1 MQKNTLSIV
10 DIALGSAIEKT
21 SAQAQRATTAKVMAK

>member
-10 DIALGSAIEKT
+10 DIALGSGIEKT